1 MRVLRS
7 TIILALAVILLPGI
21 PSVSCP
27 PTGSHIGVV
36 LREHI
41 VAEEAVGRLRD
52 IGVDAWESTIVHRTV
67 DGGEV
72 SFKTVVFRLG
82 IWLPAGPMS
91 PMPIE
96 ATARIY
102 PGINYSAL
110 KTNTTLEGSAK
121 PLECA
126 ITLLLKAGVI
136 HLPPDP
142 SNYMVTEGN
151 FMPADAVI
159 EWARMEH
166 GVELEQM
173 GFRCG
178 PSHANI
184 MVNGFEADDEIGVVA
199 NSIDRELSL
208 PVLDG
213 FLHERGLTYRLYT
226 MENYTEGLSSRVL
239 IVLGGPL
246 AYEDVGVLSRFLL
259 PPSIS
264 EALEADSSYRVY
276 YNAPALFKAQAIFVI
291 AGHDRY
297 ATKAAVEEAVS
308 TGFLSMLIDS
318 AFGGG
323 MLWSYQYSCSC
334 MFKPPGVKVE
344 GSNGSL
350 YISYTVETP
359 TPCYTPMV
367 SLSLE
372 GRRLLVEIELHRLN
386 VGCIQCIGYAVT
398 TIEVLNLEPGN
409 YEVIINGESYN
420 VEVG

>member
-1 MRVLRS
+1 MKISKGV
-7 TIILALAVILLPGI
+7 VILVTAILFSACTFVI
-21 PSVSCP
+21 SCP

-41 VAEEAVGRLRD
+41 SVEDAVNRLRAV
-52 IGVDAWESTIVHRTV
+52 GVDAWESTIVHRTV

-72 SFKTVVFRLG
+72 EFKTVVFRLG
-82 IWLPAGPMS
+82 IWLPAGPMT
-91 PMPIE
+91 PLPIE

-110 KTNTTLEGSAK
+110 KTNTTLEGSEK

-126 ITLLLKAGVI
+126 LGLLLKAGII

-142 SNYMVTEGN
+142 SSYMVTEGN

-159 EWARMEH
+159 KWAKLEQ
-166 GVELEQM
+166 GVDLEQM

-184 MVNGFEADDEIGVVA
+184 MVNGFDAKDEIGVVA
-199 NSIDRELSL
+199 NSIDRGLSL
-208 PVLDG
+208 PVIEEILR
-213 FLHERGLTYRLYT
+213 ERGLTYRLYT
-226 MENYTEGLSSRVL
+226 MENFTEGIDSKVL

-246 AYEDVGVLSRFLL
+246 AYQDIGVLSRFLL

-264 EALEADSSYRVY
+264 GALETDSNYKVY
-276 YNAPALFKAQAIFVI
+276 YNPPGMFRGQVILVI

-297 ATKAAVEEAVS
+297 ATRSAVEDAIS
-308 TGFLSMLIDS
+308 TGFLPVLIDS
-318 AFGGG
+318 ALEGG
-323 MLWSYQYSCSC
+323 MIWSYQYSCSC

-350 YISYTVETP
+350 YISHTVETP
-359 TPCYTPMV
+359 DPCYTPRI
-367 SLSLE
+367 SLTLE
-372 GRRLLVEIELHRLN
+372 DKRLVVEIELYSLN
-386 VGCIQCIGYAVT
+386 VECIQCIGCAMT
-398 TIEVLNLEPGN
+398 TIEVLNLKPGD

-420 VEVG
+420 VTVG

>member
-1 MRVLRS
+1 MRILHGI
-7 TIILALAVILLPGI
+7 IILALAILLSPGA
-21 PSVSCP
+21 PSASCP

-41 VAEEAVGRLRD
+41 VAEEAVGRLRA
-52 IGVDAWESTIVHRTV
+52 IGVDAWESTIAHRTV
-67 DGGEV
+67 DGREV

-91 PMPIE
+91 PLPIE

-102 PGINYSAL
+102 PGTSYSAL
-110 KTNTTLEGSAK
+110 KTNTTLEGSLK

-126 ITLLLKAGVI
+126 VALLLKAGVI

-142 SNYMVTEGN
+142 STYMVTEGN

-159 EWARMEH
+159 EWAMLEH
-166 GVELEQM
+166 GIELERM

-184 MVNGFEADDEIGVVA
+184 MVNGFDAEDEVSVVA
-199 NSIDRELSL
+199 NSVDGMVSL
-208 PVLDG
+208 PVLDEY
-213 FLHERGLTYRLYT
+213 LRGRGIDYRLYT
-226 MENYTEGLSSRVL
+226 MENYTDGLSSRVL

-259 PPSIS
+259 PPDIS
-264 EALEADSSYRVY
+264 GALEADSNYMVY
-276 YNAPALFKAQAIFVI
+276 YNPPSMFRGQAILVV

-297 ATKAAVEEAVS
+297 LTRAAVEDAIS
-308 TGFLSMLIDS
+308 SGFLSMLIDS
-318 AFGGG
+318 AVGGG
-323 MLWSYQYSCSC
+323 MLWSYQYRCSC
-334 MFKPPGVKVE
+334 TFKPAGVKVE
-344 GSNGSL
+344 GSSGSL

-359 TPCYTPMV
+359 TPCYTPSV
-367 SLSLE
+367 SISLE
-372 GRRLLVEIELHRLN
+372 GRRLMVKIELHRLN
-386 VGCIQCIGYAVT
+386 VECVQCIGYAVT

-409 YEVIINGESYN
+409 YEVVVNGESYY